1 MSVTQPV
8 DTQTAPNLKDVTLS
22 LELAL
27 ETINSDLEISAINP
41 QLSITQ
47 ALETCWLF
55 AEANHLESL
64 ASYIR
69 QEIDGY
75 KTQPPSDRLVQLSY
89 FDIGG
94 QVILGLEQ
102 YAAYPLTT
110 GTRKL
115 ESHLKNGLT
124 LMLPKQITNFLS
136 QVIGRQ
142 VESGHISPSEVK
154 KMLLTIGNNIKYKL
168 ATP

>member
-8 DTQTAPNLKDVTLS
+8 DTQTAPNLKDVTVA

-27 ETINSDLEISAINP
+27 ESINSDLEISAISP
-41 QLSITQ
+41 HLSITQ
-47 ALETCWLF
+47 ALENCWLF
-55 AEANHLESL
+55 AETNHLESL
-64 ASYIR
+64 ARYIR

-75 KTQPPSDRLVQLSY
+75 PTQPPSDRLVQLSY
-89 FDIGG
+89 FDVGG
-94 QVILGLEQ
+94 QVILGLDQ
-102 YAAYPLTT
+102 YSSYPLTT
-110 GTRKL
+110 GIRKL

-142 VESGHISPSEVK
+142 VESGHISPSEIK
-154 KMLLTIGNNIKYKL
+154 KILLSIGNRIKQKL
-168 ATP
+168 STI